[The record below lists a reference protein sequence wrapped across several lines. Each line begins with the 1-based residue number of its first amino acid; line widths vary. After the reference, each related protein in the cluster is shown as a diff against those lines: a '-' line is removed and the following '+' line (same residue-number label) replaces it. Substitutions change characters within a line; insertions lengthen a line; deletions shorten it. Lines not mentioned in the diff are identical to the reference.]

1 MADDAKKPRANR
13 RADDVQVLSLAE
25 AQLAALGTD
34 FDKPALQDLR
44 SVVDSYPDDGHDG
57 AGEVAASLRRL
68 LDNLIAAGR
77 VDREALS
84 VHVRAWRFMV
94 TAEPDD
100 AARAAVLDGLSA
112 VTDLYADAK
121 AA

>member
-1 MADDAKKPRANR
+1 MADDARTPKAN
-13 RADDVQVLSLAE
+13 RADDVQVLALAE

-34 FDKPALQDLR
+34 FDQPALQDLR
-44 SVVDSYPDDGHDG
+44 SVADSYPDDGHDG
-57 AGEVAASLRRL
+57 AGEVAASLCRL

-77 VDREALS
+77 LDREALR

-94 TAEPDD
+94 TAKPDA
-100 AARAAVLDGLSA
+100 AARAAVLEGLSA
-112 VTDLYADAK
+112 VADLYADAK